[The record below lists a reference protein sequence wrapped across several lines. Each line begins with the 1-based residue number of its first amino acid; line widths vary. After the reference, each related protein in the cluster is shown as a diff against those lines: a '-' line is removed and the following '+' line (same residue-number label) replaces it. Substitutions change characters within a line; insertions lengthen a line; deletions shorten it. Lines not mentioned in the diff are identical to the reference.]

1 MKRLA
6 VLAGALL
13 FAAGALDVTPSLAQE
28 GDKNNADAHPKSGA
42 AEPEQGSSKKPAAQA
57 PDASQSGGGSA
68 DKKAAGD
75 ENKGGGREA
84 SDKQTSGKEK
94 AAESKV
100 EKREDREDRKVDR
113 NDDKRDSKDDAA
125 KAEKADNSGK
135 DDNSKARE
143 AKDNDQK
150 GKDAKEAK
158 DDSVKSGSNDAKDD
172 TAKLPDR
179 DKAAAGGAA
188 KDVKKDSAT
197 DKTPDANPGD
207 SQARD
212 QRDRDGQEQQ
222 RDQASSKR
230 QPAER
235 VRQVDLP
242 QEKRER
248 VRSSFRRIDSARQ
261 VNNISIEISIGRR
274 LPSDWSY
281 RPVPIEIIEIVPEYS
296 GYEFA
301 YVEDRYVIVE
311 PDTHEVVYVID
322 GDEHGDGGRYSQQSA
337 AAGRADGTAGRSDD
351 ACPANFTFQ
360 KDEREFILEKIEMQK
375 AVAIVIDDVKLGL
388 VLPGDMRFERFPD
401 DVTRR
406 FSVLEPCRYVVL
418 DDKDA
423 EIAIVDPK
431 DKKVVLLIEVN
442 KD

>member
-100 EKREDREDRKVDR
+100 EKREDREDRKADR

-172 TAKLPDR
+172 AAKLPDR

-281 RPVPIEIIEIVPEYS
+281 RLVPIEIIEIVPEYS

>member
-100 EKREDREDRKVDR
+100 EKREDREDRKADR

-172 TAKLPDR
+172 AAKLPDR